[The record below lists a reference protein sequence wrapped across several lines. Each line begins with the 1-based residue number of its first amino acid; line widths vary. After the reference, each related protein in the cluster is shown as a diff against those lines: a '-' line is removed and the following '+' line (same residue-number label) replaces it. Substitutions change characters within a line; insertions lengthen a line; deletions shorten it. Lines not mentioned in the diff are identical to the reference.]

1 VFEIGHS
8 LREARE
14 RQGLGYPEIEL
25 ATKIRSKYIRALEEE
40 DFTAIPGDAYIRGF
54 LRTYAEYLGLDGDVY
69 VDEYASRFITSWRDE
84 LPPKPERRRVRRTR
98 ERPIERKAVLIALAG
113 VVVITALVFAAWQ
126 LPGSSANSP
135 GTGTGTGQKQQKQN
149 HAAAPRQLVLHGQGS
164 GTYVEVRRTSASGK
178 VDLQGTVGAGEIDRL
193 DGQRFYLLVRRPAS
207 LRVTLNGRAV
217 ALPAVHNLRV
227 LVTPTR
233 TTRLRG

>member
-25 ATKIRSKYIRALEEE
+25 ATKIRAKYIRALEEE

-84 LPPKPERRRVRRTR
+84 LPPRPERRKIRAR
-98 ERPIERKAVLIALAG
+98 ERPIERRAVLIALVG
-113 VVVITALVFAAWQ
+113 IVVITVLVFAAWR
-126 LPGSSANSP
+126 LPGSSTNDP
-135 GTGTGTGQKQQKQN
+135 GKKTMPKQDK
-149 HAAAPRQLVLHGQGS
+149 HAATAPQLVLRGRGR
-164 GTYVEVRRTSASGK
+164 GTYVEVRRGGRAGK
-178 VDLQGTVGAGEIDRL
+178 VDQQGTVEAGEVDRL
-193 DGQRFYLLVRRPAS
+193 AGSRFYLLVRTPAA
-207 LRVTLNGRAV
+207 LHVTLNGRAV

-227 LVTPTR
+227 LVTPRR

>member
-1 VFEIGHS
+1 VFEIGNS

-40 DFTAIPGDAYIRGF
+40 DFTSIPGDAYIRGF

-84 LPPKPERRRVRRTR
+84 LPPRPERRRIRPR
-98 ERPIERKAVLIALAG
+98 ERHLERRAVLLVLAG
-113 VVVITALVFAAWQ
+113 IVLVAGLVFAAFSI
-126 LPGSSANSP
+126 PGSSTHTP
-135 GTGTGTGQKQQKQN
+135 GAGTKQKH
-149 HAAAPRQLVLHGQGS
+149 HAATARQLVLRGVGR
-164 GTYVEVRRTSASGK
+164 GTYVEVRHNGRSGK
-178 VDLQGTVGAGEIDRL
+178 LGLSGTVEAGETHLISGD
-193 DGQRFYLLVRRPAS
+193 RFYLLVRTPVG
-207 LRVTLNGRAV
+207 LHVTLDGRAV

-227 LVTPTR
+227 LVTPQR

>member
-1 VFEIGHS
+1 VFEIGNS

-25 ATKIRSKYIRALEEE
+25 ATKIRGKYIRALEEE

-84 LPPKPERRRVRRTR
+84 LPPRPEKRRIRTR
-98 ERPIERKAVLIALAG
+98 ERPFERRAVLLVLAG
-113 VVVITALVFAAWQ
+113 IVLVAALVFAAFSI
-126 LPGSSANSP
+126 PGSSTRVP
-135 GTGTGTGQKQQKQN
+135 GIGGKQKQHQSSQS
-149 HAAAPRQLVLHGQGS
+149 RQLVLHGVGR
-164 GTYVEVRRTSASGK
+164 GTYVEVRHNSRAGRLSYSGTM
-178 VDLQGTVGAGEIDRL
+178 DPGETDSIPGD
-193 DGQRFYLLVRRPAS
+193 RFYLLVRSPAG
-207 LRVTLNGRAV
+207 LRLTLDGRAV

-227 LVTPTR
+227 LVTPRR

>member
-1 VFEIGHS
+1 VFEIGNS

-54 LRTYAEYLGLDGDVY
+54 LRTYADYLGLDGDVY

-84 LPPKPERRRVRRTR
+84 LPPQPERPRIRRRD
-98 ERPIERKAVLIALAG
+98 RPVSRMAVALVLAG
-113 VVVITALVFAAWQ
+113 IVAVTGLVFAAWRYG
-126 LPGSSANSP
+126 GSSPQVPAV
-135 GTGTGTGQKQQKQN
+135 GTQQK
-149 HAAAPRQLVLHGQGS
+149 HSPPARQLVLRGIGP
-164 GTYVEVRRTSASGK
+164 GTYVEVRRNKASGK
-178 VDLQGTVGAGEIDRL
+178 VDLQGTVGPGETDRL
-193 DGQRFYLLVRRPAS
+193 AGSRFYLLIRRPAG
-207 LRVTLNGRAV
+207 LHITLNGRAV

-227 LVTPTR
+227 LVTPRR
-233 TTRLRG
+233 TTRLSG